1 MDKMLTFRLDDIA
14 PGLKRDNLIR
24 FEEVFDKYGIKPM
37 IGIVPMNEDM
47 GLVVDKKYDN
57 FWDDMI
63 RLKDKGW
70 KIALHGYRHVYVNEN
85 SGLLQA
91 NPFSE
96 FAGIAYEEQ
105 KDMIF
110 KGKEILEE
118 KGLTPEYFMAPG
130 HTFDENTLKA
140 LVANGILN
148 ITDGYSDRPYI
159 RDGVTFYPCRLSDL
173 RVPSGID
180 TVCIHLNNW
189 DDKDFDSLKA
199 FLDENKTIC
208 KSFDD
213 LVNITPSVYDESIAR
228 KEDTFRRSKKRRQ
241 KVAES
246 ERMQRYL
253 QKSYSKNKYVKL
265 VKRALLL
272 PMLLKR

>member
-24 FEEVFDKYGIKPM
+24 FEKIFDTYGIKPM

-57 FWDDMI
+57 FWDDML

-70 KIALHGYRHVYVNEN
+70 KIALHGYRHVYANEN

-96 FAGIAYEEQ
+96 FAGITYEAQ
-105 KDMIF
+105 KDMIL

-140 LVANGILN
+140 LVANGIFN
-148 ITDGYSDRPYI
+148 ITDGYADRPYI

-173 RVPSGID
+173 KEPSGID

-189 DDKDFDSLKA
+189 DDADFDSLKA
-199 FLDENKTIC
+199 FLDENKAIC

-213 LVNITPSVYDESIAR
+213 LAYIAPSVYDESIAR
-228 KEDTFRRSKKRRQ
+228 KEESFIRSKKRRQ
-241 KVAES
+241 KAAES